1 MVTFRPLRFMNTS
14 SPSPFD
20 YRAFEAFFRGSSRA
34 VTMRLEVYLPLLKLL
49 RQVCDGHALDIG
61 CGKGEW
67 LDLLRKISFPA
78 AGIDCN
84 PDFVMH
90 CKDEGLN
97 VDEAD
102 LFCFFEDDGKPE
114 YSLITA
120 FHLIE
125 HLSPDRLPWF
135 LGALFSRLMPGGM
148 LILET
153 PNPENVTV
161 GACNFYIDPTHMR
174 PVPPPLLHYM
184 ALQSGFVSPII
195 ARLNRETV
203 GEPLR
208 LMAEGEPGAE
218 LYNRL
223 LDVVSSRMLQAP
235 DYALIAFKP
244 PAPQSAMLEAL
255 ATIIRKNDSF
265 VLPPV
270 SADTHQKEEIAVL
283 RERVALMEHA
293 LRKIE
298 EKLHLQNVELTS
310 FDCAGSSS
318 AKPVPLEEYP
328 ERVKSTF
335 RSLFALRLQATHDS
349 P

>member
-1 MVTFRPLRFMNTS
+1 MVTFHLLRIMNTS
-14 SPSPFD
+14 SPPPFD
-20 YRAFEAFFRGSSRA
+20 YHAFEDFFRGSSRA
-34 VTMRLEVYLPLLKLL
+34 VAMRLEVYLPLLKLL
-49 RQVCDGHALDIG
+49 RQVCDGPALDIG

-67 LDLLRKISFPA
+67 LDLLGKMRFPA

-90 CKDEGLN
+90 CRERALDVG
-97 VDEAD
+97 EAD
-102 LFCFFEDDGKPE
+102 LFGFFEDDGKPE

-120 FHLIE
+120 FHLVE
-125 HLSPDRLPWF
+125 HLPPDKLPWF
-135 LGALFSRLMPGGM
+135 LGALFKRLMPGGM

-235 DYALIAFKP
+235 DYALIAFKSP
-244 PAPQSAMLEAL
+244 SPESAMLEAL

-265 VLPPV
+265 VLPPLLG
-270 SADTHQKEEIAVL
+270 DTHPNVELSRL
-283 RERVALMEHA
+283 RERVAFLEQA

-298 EKLHLQNVELTS
+298 EKLHLQHAELTS
-310 FDCAGSSS
+310 FGGTGSSS
-318 AKPVPLEEYP
+318 SRPEQLDEYP
-328 ERVKSTF
+328 ERVKESF
-335 RSLFALRLQATHDS
+335 RSLVTLQMQAKHDS
-349 P
+349 A